1 MYILIAG
8 DNEVAYN
15 IAELL
20 MERHQVVLIGPK
32 ADSVP
37 WLERLD
43 VEVVEGLATSAAVLR
58 SAHIEGCGVFVAA
71 TDNDEQNLVACIAAQ
86 RHGARR
92 TICLLSR
99 PGFVNVA
106 EQDDDLAESLGI
118 DAVVRP
124 SDQLTRE
131 ILRIVT
137 VPGALDLENL
147 VHGRVRLLRHMV
159 EPDAPLTRHP
169 LASTQL
175 PDNVLLVMKRSG
187 DDTTIPVGSTTFQA
201 GDKVTAVGTPRA
213 IHELRHRFLMG
224 TRRRGRR
231 EALAAT
237 IVGGGVVGLSVAR
250 GLESAGWEVKL
261 IEIDAKRCTELA
273 PQLKG
278 VVLHGDGSDIR
289 LLEEEQIASAPVFIA
304 VTSNDEKNLLVS
316 LIARRLGVSR
326 IITRAER
333 LSNERLFE
341 QVGIDVVRS
350 ARGAAIRKVVRDI
363 VDTRSAVRLE
373 LEHGDV
379 HVVEVVVPQGYKRTQ
394 LRDLKMD
401 LFAVIATV
409 VRGTEII
416 IPNGNTIIQAGDLLM
431 IFTSQSDEEAAQE
444 HFTRLPEE
452 RPDAMPI
459 DAPAKRR

>member
-1 MYILIAG
+1 MFILIAG

-20 MERHQVVLIGPK
+20 MDRHQVVLIGPE

-37 WLERLD
+37 RLERLD
-43 VEVVEGLATSAAVLR
+43 VEFVQGEPTSTSTLR
-58 SAHIEGCGVFVAA
+58 NAHIDVCGVFVAA

-86 RHGARR
+86 RLGARR

-99 PGFVNVA
+99 PGFVSVA
-106 EQDDDLAESLGI
+106 DRDEALAESLGI

-124 SDQLTRE
+124 SDQLTQE

-159 EPDAPLTRHP
+159 EDGAPLTRRR
-169 LASTQL
+169 LADLDL
-175 PDNVLLVMKRSG
+175 PHDVVLVMKRSG
-187 DDTTIPVGSTTFQA
+187 DSTTIPVGSTTFQP
-201 GDKVTAVGTPRA
+201 GDKVTAVGTPRG
-213 IHELRHRFLMG
+213 IHELRFRFLLG
-224 TRRRGRR
+224 NQTARRQEDQR
-231 EALAAT
+231 AT
-237 IVGGGVVGLSVAR
+237 IVGGGVVGLSVAL
-250 GLESAGWEVKL
+250 GLEAAGWQVKL
-261 IEIDAKRCTELA
+261 IEVNPKRCAELA

-278 VVLHGDGSDIR
+278 VVLHGDGSDID
-289 LLEEEQIASAPVFIA
+289 LLEEEQVAAAPVFIA

-316 LIARRLGVSR
+316 LIARKLGVSR

-363 VDTRSAVRLE
+363 VDARSAIRLE

-379 HVVEVVVPQGYKRTQ
+379 HIVEVELPPEYRRTK

-401 LFAVIATV
+401 LFAIVAAV
-409 VRGTEII
+409 VRGTDII
-416 IPNGNTIIQAGDLLM
+416 IPNGETIIQAGDHLM
-431 IFTSQSDEEAAQE
+431 IFTALADEDAAKA
-444 HFTRLPEE
+444 HFTRLPAE
-452 RPDAMPI
+452 RPDPI
-459 DAPAKRR
+459 DRAGNAS